1 MNLLASVH
9 TPHVFHRIHLMP
21 YLDPTDPA
29 TVIYRPK
36 RVPLKMVQYS
46 RINSHVAMV
55 YNHTQIGS
63 FPRGGLSGGLRCIS
77 SRRIRPHYFRHW
89 SPRLTVSMCFMY
101 PCISDIDVKS
111 SRQDVKIE
119 EIFSRLDMPL
129 YVHSM
134 SEIQRTTNYVAT
146 ILVYSDHLK

>member
-55 YNHTQIGS
+55 YNHTRIGS

-77 SRRIRPHYFRHW
+77 SRGVRPHYFSTLVTAVDGVH
-89 SPRLTVSMCFMY
+89 V
-101 PCISDIDVKS
+101 
-111 SRQDVKIE
+111 
-119 EIFSRLDMPL
+119 L
-129 YVHSM
+129 YVPMYQTS
-134 SEIQRTTNYVAT
+134 T
-146 ILVYSDHLK
+146 